1 MWKVH
6 QRSREAWT
14 WTTHIYFDKQ
24 SVTKNSKNVFILLTT
39 KIFFRQI
46 FRDNQM
52 IWRSWRH
59 VALCAV
65 PPELFKNLDDN
76 HVTRFIQ
83 RRCIILVMVKT
94 IYFDVVKSYY
104 HEWNGH
110 NNSRIFRYD
119 VPDDLFSSKNEC
131 RKTTIMCLK

>member
-14 WTTHIYFDKQ
+14 WTTHIYFGKQ
-24 SVTKNSKNVFILLTT
+24 SVTK
-39 KIFFRQI
+39 KIQKMCLFCWQPKFFSI
-46 FRDNQM
+46 NQM

-65 PPELFKNLDDN
+65 PPELFKNSDDT

-110 NNSRIFRYD
+110 NNSRIFRND